1 MDSWP
6 GLMARL
12 MDYWPASWDNGRPHC
27 PHGKPQC
34 CLCACVLGIGHAIGH
49 LRRRLLGPWQTS
61 HPVAERCPLCDGLAQ
76 AQASYAACVPM
87 RWAKAMPPTHHSRHH
102 LLGPGLAS
110 HPSQTAT
117 PAESGSF
124 ASIALLLSLTS
135 AKVFKR
141 PARMLSLRTLASPG
155 TGRSSCHVPVC
166 WALAMLTATP
176 GIRLLGPWL
185 TSHPATGRNL
195 FE

>member
-1 MDSWP
+1 M
-6 GLMARL
+6 
-12 MDYWPASWDNGRPHC
+12 
-27 PHGKPQC
+27 
-34 CLCACVLGIGHAIGH
+34 GIGHAIGH

-135 AKVFKR
+135 ARYSKGPPACFLCGLW
-141 PARMLSLRTLASPG
+141 PARAQAGPAAMCLYVGPWPCCQPLQASP
-155 TGRSSCHVPVC
+155 TGS
-166 WALAMLTATP
+166 
-176 GIRLLGPWL
+176 RLP
-185 TSHPATGRNL
+185 SHPVTRRYLLSDGPA
-195 FE
+195 